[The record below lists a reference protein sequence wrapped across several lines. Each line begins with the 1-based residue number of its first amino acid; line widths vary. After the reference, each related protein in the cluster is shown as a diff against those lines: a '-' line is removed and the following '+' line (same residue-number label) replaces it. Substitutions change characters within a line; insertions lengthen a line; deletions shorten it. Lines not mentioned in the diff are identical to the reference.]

1 MHGYNDRQ
9 IDGPSYPM
17 TTPPPNTVI
26 AELAEALRRKKAR
39 QRHYRGIDY
48 HHFLDDWHH
57 IPRGTAVFGD
67 TVVYGY
73 PHIGRVLALEAG
85 LKAHFQAPFWAE
97 EKINGFNVRIVR
109 IGDHILALTRGG
121 FVCPFTT
128 DRLPDL
134 MPLTPFDRHPELVVC
149 AEVAGPDNPY
159 LESSPPFID
168 RDVRLFVFDLME
180 TNRAAFLP
188 YRDKQAL
195 IERFRLPAV
204 PCYGY
209 FRVDEVER
217 IRRLM
222 LELHR
227 DWREGLVFKE
237 DSPRDHR
244 AKYVTGNSNIDDLRA
259 AADNLLEL
267 PPEYFTNRLLR
278 LILFIEEN
286 GLGLTV
292 DLERLLG
299 GVLLGGL
306 HQAVTKYQQEHRVY
320 TTFRCRFRERE
331 NAELLLDH
339 LKRASR
345 HVQIRPRTLARED
358 GRWLLEFDRIYPAL
372 TGMLGDLLAGRM
384 IYD

>member
-1 MHGYNDRQ
+1 M
-9 IDGPSYPM
+9 SV
-17 TTPPPNTVI
+17 PPPPEEVV
-26 AELAEALRRKKAR
+26 AALAEALPKKKAR
-39 QRHYRGIDY
+39 QRRYQDLEYYHYI
-48 HHFLDDWHH
+48 DDWHH
-57 IPRGTAVFGD
+57 IPRGTAVFGE

-85 LKAHFQAPFWAE
+85 LKAHFRTAFWAE

-109 IGDHILALTRGG
+109 IGDRVLALTRGG

-134 MPLTPFDRHPELVVC
+134 MPLTIFEHHPDLVVC

-159 LESSPPFID
+159 LESSPPFI
-168 RDVRLFVFDLME
+168 RHDVRLFVFDVMKV
-180 TNRAAFLP
+180 NQGHFHP

-195 IERFRLPAV
+195 IDKFQLPPV
-204 PCYGY
+204 PCHGY
-209 FRVDEVER
+209 FHLDQVGK
-217 IRRLM
+217 IRAIM
-222 LELHR
+222 LDLHR
-227 DWREGLVFKE
+227 QWREGLVFKE

-286 GLGLTV
+286 GLGISS
-292 DLERLLG
+292 DMERLLG
-299 GVLLGGL
+299 GALLEGL
-306 HQAVTKYQQEHRVY
+306 HQAVSKYNKEHKVY

-331 NAELLLDH
+331 NAELMLDH

-345 HVQIRPRTLARED
+345 HIQIRLKSLHREN
-358 GRWLLEFDRIYPAL
+358 GHWLLEFDRIYPAL
-372 TGMLGDLLAGRM
+372 TGMLGDLMAGKL